1 MKKARRTAGPFFLDE
16 SKTLYLFRSCGSATG
31 APTAT
36 SASRFLLRLLLARFA
51 NQRLARQPH
60 FVALNR
66 EHLHQYLVAQLQ
78 LIADIANTMLRDLAD
93 VQQPV
98 GAWEKLN
105 ESPELRQPHH
115 FAKIRL
121 ADLRRRSDV
130 AHHLQRRIATR
141 AAGRENVHRA
151 VFQHVNLHASSFD
164 DRLDLL
170 PTRTDQVANLVRR
183 NVQLVQP
190 RCVRRNRSAPLGQ
203 RLVHSVENFQ
213 PCLLGLRQSFPHHS
227 NADAQHLD
235 VHLQRRNSRAR
246 SRDLEV
252 HIAVVIFRS
261 GNIRQDRIF
270 LVVGNHQAH
279 RNSSARSLH
288 RHASIHQ
295 RQRTS
300 ANRSHRRRPI
310 RFQNVGNQPHRVR
323 ELRLRWQQIQQR
335 TFCKRPVTNFAA
347 SRPAQE
353 LHFAHAERRKIVV
366 QHEPLEL
373 VLLKQQVQPL
383 HVFLRSQR
391 QRSQRLRLSA
401 REQRRAMHTRQQSH
415 FTSNLPDLI
424 ERPPI
429 RTPPLVQNVVAEIFL
444 AQTLESALRQNSLL
458 FVFFRNRRDNLVLQR
473 I

>member
-66 EHLHQYLVAQLQ
+66 EHLNQYLVAQLQ
-78 LIADIANTMLRDLAD
+78 FITNIANSMFRNFAD
-93 VQQPV
+93 VQQSV
-98 GAWEKLN
+98 GAREKFD
-105 ESPELRQPHH
+105 ESPELRQPYN

-151 VFQHVNLHASSFD
+151 VFQHVNFHASSFD

-170 PTRTDQVANLVRR
+170 PARTDQIANLVRR

-190 RCVRRNRSAPLGQ
+190 RCVSRNRSPPFGQ
-203 RLVHSVENFQ
+203 RLVHGVENLQ
-213 PCLLGLRQSFPHHS
+213 TRLLSLRQSFPHHS

-246 SRDLEV
+246 ASHLEI

-270 LVVGNHQAH
+270 LVVGNNQPHCDTC
-279 RNSSARSLH
+279 ARSLH
-288 RHASIHQ
+288 RYASIHQ

-300 ANRSHRRRPI
+300 ANSRHRRRAI
-310 RFQNVGNQPHRVR
+310 RFQNVGNQPHRVW

-335 TFCKRPVTNFAA
+335 TFCKRAVTNFAA

-366 QHEPLEL
+366 QHETLEL

-383 HVFLRSQR
+383 HVFLRPQR
-391 QRSQRLRLSA
+391 QRSQRLRLS
-401 REQRRAMHTRQQSH
+401 TRK
-415 FTSNLPDLI
+415 
-424 ERPPI
+424 
-429 RTPPLVQNVVAEIFL
+429 
-444 AQTLESALRQNSLL
+444 
-458 FVFFRNRRDNLVLQR
+458 
-473 I
+473 